1 MAGITN
7 APFRTLCREQ
17 GAGLFVSEMVT
28 ARALIERRPETLR
41 MIVPGKGE
49 WPRSVQ
55 LYSVDPTT
63 MRAAVTMLGKENL
76 ADHIDMNFGCP
87 VPKVT
92 RKGGGAALPF
102 KRKLFSNIVQ
112 AAVEAAKPFGIPVTV
127 KMRIGIDSDHETYL
141 EAAKSAADLGVAWV
155 ALHARTAAQM
165 YEGKADWSAI
175 TRLVDHLKPTG
186 VPVLGNGDIWSGS
199 DAVAMIEQ
207 TGCAGVVV
215 GRGCL
220 GRPWLFTDLV
230 ASLKGEDKQITP
242 TLHEVREVMFRHAQ
256 LIVEYLE
263 SEDRG
268 MRDIRKH
275 MAWYLK
281 GFRVPREIRHDLG
294 MVSSLQ
300 EMRDLLDQLEQ
311 QPYPVEIGEK
321 PRGRTSHGRAPTLPD
336 GWLNDPDELVHVE
349 LEDAFSGGQ
358 MFLFR
363 WIRRTITI
371 IVILA
376 LVGPTYAVAQ
386 VWRAAN
392 NPIVR
397 EADVIVVLGAAQLN
411 GKPGEALEA
420 RLVEAKRIFDL
431 GLAPTIITV
440 GGGAPGDRT
449 TEGAS
454 GKYWLRM
461 NGIVASKITAV
472 EVGRDTLQSTKA
484 YTKIMKKRFV
494 SDVIIV
500 TDAYHCKRAMTMA
513 NDEGVVSTCSP
524 VQTGPNTLENSGYRY
539 LIREA
544 AAYLSYITVGRRG
557 INVSDRLPD
566 ADIVTKVLP

>member
-1 MAGITN
+1 
-7 APFRTLCREQ
+7 
-17 GAGLFVSEMVT
+17 
-28 ARALIERRPETLR
+28 
-41 MIVPGKGE
+41 
-49 WPRSVQ
+49 
-55 LYSVDPTT
+55 
-63 MRAAVTMLGKENL
+63 MRAAVTMIGKENL

-141 EAAKSAADLGVAWV
+141 EAAQSAADLGVAWV

-230 ASLKGEDKQITP
+230 AALKGEDKQITP

-300 EMRDLLDQLEQ
+300 GMRDLLDQLEQ
-311 QPYPVEIGEK
+311 QAYPVEIGEK

-349 LEDAFSGGQ
+349 LEDAFSGG
-358 MFLFR
+358 
-363 WIRRTITI
+363 
-371 IVILA
+371 
-376 LVGPTYAVAQ
+376 
-386 VWRAAN
+386 
-392 NPIVR
+392 
-397 EADVIVVLGAAQLN
+397 
-411 GKPGEALEA
+411 
-420 RLVEAKRIFDL
+420 
-431 GLAPTIITV
+431 
-440 GGGAPGDRT
+440 
-449 TEGAS
+449 
-454 GKYWLRM
+454 
-461 NGIVASKITAV
+461 
-472 EVGRDTLQSTKA
+472 
-484 YTKIMKKRFV
+484 
-494 SDVIIV
+494 
-500 TDAYHCKRAMTMA
+500 
-513 NDEGVVSTCSP
+513 
-524 VQTGPNTLENSGYRY
+524 
-539 LIREA
+539 
-544 AAYLSYITVGRRG
+544 
-557 INVSDRLPD
+557 
-566 ADIVTKVLP
+566 